1 MATHLLIF
9 CFQTILK
16 SLKGQNIR
24 KTRLDSPVHKH
35 LYYIL
40 YHIILF
46 QEINSQILLNNK
58 YNNKVN
64 IQINIIKQN
73 ILDFDIKNIF
83 IYKANII
90 QDLIDIKDKLGQ
102 NVDKYTRIFAKIYT
116 KNLKTLNKNSNKYKE
131 IEQKRQNIIYNL
143 DYLDKIYVI
152 WDKLAERHEKAK
164 ALNNLCVS
172 KFYVNSL
179 LSNKLNN
186 KKTTKLVAK
195 KENKK
200 NTNNAL
206 IKEVNY
212 GLLENTNNS
221 IAPSKGNNKAN
232 FLNKI
237 ILQTNDITKII
248 PYEKII
254 KIKNYIIQSTLFP
267 VEVFK
272 ILDNTKFKN
281 IFNNLTVIINGR
293 LSGLYIET
301 NINGNP
307 FSHMSFHF
315 VNNTSNSPIH
325 LKGNNVRIPGKNI
338 NISQFSDKAI
348 DCYLQQTLF
357 GIKIITQNYNPL
369 PLEAFII
376 DISIISLNILMKNIN

>member
-1 MATHLLIF
+1 MDNIELNYKIPLYDEERKINQQCIELIN
-9 CFQTILK
+9 QY
-16 SLKGQNIR
+16 
-24 KTRLDSPVHKH
+24 KH

-73 ILDFDIKNIF
+73 ILDVDIKNIF
-83 IYKANII
+83 IYKAN
-90 QDLIDIKDKLGQ
+90 IKDKLGQ

-232 FLNKI
+232 FLTLSSTI
-237 ILQTNDITKII
+237 IKGGEMISTRFLNYDIT
-248 PYEKII
+248 
-254 KIKNYIIQSTLFP
+254 
-267 VEVFK
+267 
-272 ILDNTKFKN
+272 
-281 IFNNLTVIINGR
+281 
-293 LSGLYIET
+293 GLE
-301 NINGNP
+301 
-307 FSHMSFHF
+307 S
-315 VNNTSNSPIH
+315 
-325 LKGNNVRIPGKNI
+325 
-338 NISQFSDKAI
+338 
-348 DCYLQQTLF
+348 
-357 GIKIITQNYNPL
+357 
-369 PLEAFII
+369 
-376 DISIISLNILMKNIN
+376 